1 MYTMKLGRLFLDKN
15 KLQGYLNVAKKA
27 GYVIIGG
34 EKLYNYNKK
43 LYLVIYDNTSEK
55 NTLKV
60 VDKIKQRNIPIF
72 SIDNLQDI
80 VSIKNCKI
88 IGIKNK
94 NLSDIMMQCIS
105 D

>member
-15 KLQGYLNVAKKA
+15 KLQGYLNIAKKA

>member
-1 MYTMKLGRLFLDKN
+1 MDKN
-15 KLQGYLNVAKKA
+15 KLQGYLNIAKKA
-27 GYVIIGG
+27 GYVIIGC

>member
-15 KLQGYLNVAKKA
+15 KLQGYLNIAKKA

-60 VDKIKQRNIPIF
+60 IDKIKQRNIPIF

>member
-1 MYTMKLGRLFLDKN
+1 MDKN
-15 KLQGYLNVAKKA
+15 KLQGYLNIAKKA

-80 VSIKNCKI
+80 VRIKNCKI

>member
-15 KLQGYLNVAKKA
+15 KLQGYLNIAKKA

-60 VDKIKQRNIPIF
+60 VDKIKQKNIPIF

>member
-15 KLQGYLNVAKKA
+15 KLQGYLNIAKKA

-94 NLSDIMMQCIS
+94 NLSYIMMQCIS

>member
-1 MYTMKLGRLFLDKN
+1 MDKN
-15 KLQGYLNVAKKA
+15 KLQGYLNIAKKA

-60 VDKIKQRNIPIF
+60 IDKIKQRNIPIF

>member
-15 KLQGYLNVAKKA
+15 KLQGYLNIANKA
-27 GYVIIGG
+27 GYGIIGG

-60 VDKIKQRNIPIF
+60 VEKIKQRNIPIF

>member
-1 MYTMKLGRLFLDKN
+1 MDKN
-15 KLQGYLNVAKKA
+15 KLQGYLNIAKKA
-27 GYVIIGG
+27 GYVIISG

-60 VDKIKQRNIPIF
+60 VDKIKQINIPIF